1 MTGDT
6 GRPAIEP
13 RNQEFGMP
21 TTLSDSEGNTGHGV
35 NRKSCSDPARS
46 KTLRMPGSDLHRS
59 WEISAVP
66 GAIRPGG
73 AGKVDDRNPAI
84 HAVEKSDTP
93 IVPRKPPNNGQPEE
107 AMEGRGVA
115 KGNAGETLAVR
126 TQSRAPASSGLEG
139 IRADAPLSS
148 RHSPAAR
155 ALCGSSAR
163 RDLCGGRGV
172 TPVPTAPRQS
182 WICIA
187 ERSKQSKR
195 CQQGK
200 FSIASIQDHYCPVKA
215 RIDSVGCTAP
225 HRGFCSRCQETLA
238 ARASSRT
245 GTG

>member
-1 MTGDT
+1 MQVQYREEMANHSDPESCVAHREVWGEALTGDT

-13 RNQEFGMP
+13 RNKRFGMP
-21 TTLSDSEGNTGHGV
+21 TTLSDSEGNMEHGV

-126 TQSRAPASSGLEG
+126 TQSRAPASTGLEG
-139 IRADAPLSS
+139 IRADAPCL
-148 RHSPAAR
+148 RVTHPRQEPCAVVPLAGIC
-155 ALCGSSAR
+155 A
-163 RDLCGGRGV
+163 GGRG
-172 TPVPTAPRQS
+172 
-182 WICIA
+182 
-187 ERSKQSKR
+187 
-195 CQQGK
+195 
-200 FSIASIQDHYCPVKA
+200 
-215 RIDSVGCTAP
+215 
-225 HRGFCSRCQETLA
+225 
-238 ARASSRT
+238 
-245 GTG
+245 